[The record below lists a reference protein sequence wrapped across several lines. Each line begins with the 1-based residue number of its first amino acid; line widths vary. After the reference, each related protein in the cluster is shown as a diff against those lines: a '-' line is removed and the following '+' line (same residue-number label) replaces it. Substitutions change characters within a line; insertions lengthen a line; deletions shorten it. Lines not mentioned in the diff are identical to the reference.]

1 MSHTTR
7 KLQST
12 MDKVAVLL
20 WLSNE
25 YKNDDQALVV
35 RYWWDELK
43 DKNISVK
50 DFFTEYKGGKFTP
63 ADRITR
69 ARRKLQEF
77 YPLLRGKKWKP
88 RKDEEDDTRTDIHNI
103 G

>member
-20 WLSNE
+20 RLSNE

-35 RYWWDELK
+35 RYWWDELMTYRVC
-43 DKNISVK
+43 D
-50 DFFTEYKGGKFTP
+50 
-63 ADRITR
+63 
-69 ARRKLQEF
+69 
-77 YPLLRGKKWKP
+77 
-88 RKDEEDDTRTDIHNI
+88 
-103 G
+103 